1 MRIDYCDI
9 CGHQAGGLNLS
20 DPFPRIYRVSAIDGD
35 QYEMTLCGKCNKRAL
50 NLIAIESKKDWE
62 KAIKGGESDEQ
73 VRRKKNLRW
82 WPFVRQ

>member
-20 DPFPRIYRVSAIDGD
+20 DPFPHIYRVSAITG
-35 QYEMTLCGKCNKRAL
+35 EPHELMLCGKCQKRAF